1 MIQNRQYRIIPTFKM
16 IVEKRFPFGIVISP
30 GAHLNFLKLIAQN
43 MMPVMTRPKRSQH
56 VKTNQKKL
64 NRMLHNESDDG

>member
-30 GAHLNFLKLIAQN
+30 GAHLNFLKLD
-43 MMPVMTRPKRSQH
+43 RPKYDACNDKTEKKQH

>member
-30 GAHLNFLKLIAQN
+30 GAHLNFLK
-43 MMPVMTRPKRSQH
+43 VDRPKYDACND
-56 VKTNQKKL
+56 KTEKEAACKNKSK
-64 NRMLHNESDDG
+64 ETEPDAA

>member
-43 MMPVMTRPKRSQH
+43 MINLLGDSLRDQLDPKFNP
-56 VKTNQKKL
+56 K
-64 NRMLHNESDDG
+64 

>member
-30 GAHLNFLKLIAQN
+30 GAHLNFLKLI
-43 MMPVMTRPKRSQH
+43 
-56 VKTNQKKL
+56 
-64 NRMLHNESDDG
+64 DG

>member
-30 GAHLNFLKLIAQN
+30 GAHLNFLKLIAK
-43 MMPVMTRPKRSQH
+43 TEKKQH